1 MKIKIRRLRVMIES
15 EEKKRQ
21 AQKDRHRED
30 VEAGRCCYAHHY
42 GCKEK
47 RKHSHLL
54 EGDILITESGGG

>member
-1 MKIKIRRLRVMIES
+1 MIES